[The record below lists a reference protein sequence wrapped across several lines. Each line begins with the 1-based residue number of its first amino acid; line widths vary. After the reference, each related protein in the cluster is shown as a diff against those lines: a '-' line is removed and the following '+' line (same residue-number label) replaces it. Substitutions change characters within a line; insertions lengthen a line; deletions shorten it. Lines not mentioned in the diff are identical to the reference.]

1 MSACTRR
8 CRNTT
13 CSLAVTPLL
22 LFFWFWAPLL
32 SLPPRV
38 WVVLCCDVC
47 GRVNPG
53 LHRCSWNSMQHRSGL
68 ALGRVVVSVS
78 VSEGVSE
85 GWGGRERWKERVVAG
100 VAGPVGDDVETNLRA
115 RR

>member
-22 LFFWFWAPLL
+22 LFWFWAPLL

-78 VSEGVSE
+78 VSEGVME
-85 GWGGRERWKERVVAG
+85 RRRERV